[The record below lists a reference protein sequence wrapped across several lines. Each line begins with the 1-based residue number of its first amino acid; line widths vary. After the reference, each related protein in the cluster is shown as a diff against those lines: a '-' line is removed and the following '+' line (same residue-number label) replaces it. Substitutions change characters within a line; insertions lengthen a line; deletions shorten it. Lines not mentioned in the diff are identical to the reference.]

1 MGKKTTLLALAVSA
15 CSQAAH
21 ADWIQDMMLSD
32 CSTASRE
39 LLAASVRRD
48 IESSVRR
55 AESSI
60 EAPSSVGDLA
70 CLDSLMDVDIDVFA
84 RVGPLGSLFSNS
96 LDGLLSS
103 RDGSRRICRYAHQA
117 WNEVTSP
124 LSGSLDL
131 LKRGHPPGLSNSF
144 NFGGNEPSPPV
155 ETPEPQPMVP
165 VLPETRKPDQEVAG
179 TQSNPME
186 NSPSGSI
193 RDIWNLL
200 YGDGG
205 K

>member
-1 MGKKTTLLALAVSA
+1 MGKKTVLLVLAVSA

-32 CSTASRE
+32 CSTASRG

-96 LDGLLSS
+96 FDGLLSS
-103 RDGSRRICRYAHQA
+103 RDGSRRICRFAHQA
-117 WNEVTSP
+117 WNDVTSP
-124 LSGSLDL
+124 LSGSLDM

-144 NFGGNEPSPPV
+144 NFGGNESDSPV
-155 ETPEPQPMVP
+155 ETPEPQADGPSTP
-165 VLPETRKPDQEVAG
+165 GNPE
-179 TQSNPME
+179 
-186 NSPSGSI
+186 SGSGGCQYPI
-193 RDIWNLL
+193 RT
-200 YGDGG
+200 DG
-205 K
+205 